1 MLECAG
7 EAGLSHL
14 VASSLEQPSFLCCL
28 LAITIW
34 QLFFSDYYKGFSVHK
49 SCFVSGAGQ
58 GCAGLRGIRFS
69 NPESVELIS
78 RRSNK
83 TSFSFITVTK
93 CCCKSIKMYSSNSI
107 FPWRLCLKKY
117 RAINILC
124 MFVCVSMGEYQ
135 GVAVKFSAWRWARE
149 RALPHFLPAKCASL
163 CPFIWRRC
171 MFLKVVGR
179 EFSSPW
185 NMDIHAD
192 GCPDY

>member
-1 MLECAG
+1 MHFFRLYLLPLKVIKGRIYQNRNKSVFMDGKGMLESAG
-7 EAGLSHL
+7 ETGLSHL
-14 VASSLEQPSFLCCL
+14 VASSLEQPSFLYCL

-58 GCAGLRGIRFS
+58 GCAGFRGIRFS

-135 GVAVKFSAWRWARE
+135 SVAVKFSAW
-149 RALPHFLPAKCASL
+149 L
-163 CPFIWRRC
+163 
-171 MFLKVVGR
+171 
-179 EFSSPW
+179 
-185 NMDIHAD
+185 
-192 GCPDY
+192 